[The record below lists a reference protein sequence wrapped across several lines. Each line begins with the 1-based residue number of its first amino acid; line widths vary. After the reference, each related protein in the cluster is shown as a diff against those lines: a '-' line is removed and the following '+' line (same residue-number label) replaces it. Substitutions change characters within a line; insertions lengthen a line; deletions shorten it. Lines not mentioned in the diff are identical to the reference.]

1 MHQVKENQLRRTSF
15 QTLYFVP
22 FSRHGSALLTMASP
36 VPVRA
41 QNVGNAQE
49 ESTWSSENLEE
60 LGCLVEGSPTR
71 PAKGPP
77 KTPVVPFVKWL
88 GITAYQMFYV
98 CLNTSMG
105 VIVLPL
111 EAARFHQEN
120 PSIWVGVYMGVSGST
135 QLICPVIGKISDQH
149 RSSWGKRRPFILS
162 GTCLAVLGLLLMW
175 AASRHLLPLVFVVAL
190 SFLQLGGNAVYAAQ
204 CGLPA
209 DFLSGQCGSEKS
221 VVSGLVAMY
230 TFLGSLLAMAII
242 ILTSQAPIQ
251 IHYGIYTAAISLVC
265 AVVCCCATET
275 SSLSSGSSAVTLS
288 ELRRSFVIDATRDA
302 DFFWVC
308 AGRMCYYMS
317 TSIATFMYYYFRDM
331 LHVEDEARRK
341 TLIGFLAILMQCV
354 GMVTSIPLGKLS
366 NRLGRK
372 PMIYMSCLFMVCT
385 FLLYVLAPL
394 VPKLAWPVVVAA
406 AVLYGIGSGAYL
418 SVDYALAL
426 DCLPEGKTSA
436 EALGLWGVVGFFG
449 STLGPVVGGYLL
461 SLTKSGDEAS
471 GSYPFAGY
479 ASIMLFLGCFMNLL
493 VIVMTHKIQS
503 VR

>member
-1 MHQVKENQLRRTSF
+1 
-15 QTLYFVP
+15 
-22 FSRHGSALLTMASP
+22 MASP
-36 VPVRA
+36 VLPVRA
-41 QNVGNAQE
+41 QNVGNAQMDNAWSTDE
-49 ESTWSSENLEE
+49 FQGLVTESRLEVGTSPSPSST
-60 LGCLVEGSPTR
+60 GK
-71 PAKGPP
+71 KGG
-77 KTPVVPFVKWL
+77 TPFTKWL

-98 CLNTSMG
+98 CLNTGMG

-149 RSSWGKRRPFILS
+149 RSSWGRRRPFIMS
-162 GTCLAVLGLLLMW
+162 GTLLAVLGLFAMW
-175 AASRHLLPLVFVVAL
+175 AASKQLLPLVFLVAL
-190 SFLQLGGNAVYAAQ
+190 LFLQLAVNGIYAAQ

-209 DFLSGQCGSEKS
+209 DFLSLETGSEGSEKS

-242 ILTSQAPIQ
+242 ILTSAAPIQ
-251 IHYGIYTAAISLVC
+251 VHYGIYTAAISVVSG
-265 AVVCCCATET
+265 VVCCCATET
-275 SSLSSGSSAVTLS
+275 SSLSSTNSAGLTFA
-288 ELRRSFVIDATRDA
+288 ELRKSFFIDASKDA

-341 TLIGFLAILMQCV
+341 TVIGILAILMQCV
-354 GMVTSIPLGKLS
+354 GMITSIPLGRLS

-372 PMIYMSCLFMVCT
+372 PMIYISCMFMVCT

-394 VPKLAWPVVVAA
+394 VPNFAWPAVIAA
-406 AVLYGIGSGAYL
+406 AVFYGIGSGAYL

-449 STLGPVVGGYLL
+449 STLGPVLGGYLL
-461 SLTKSGDEAS
+461 SWTKKSTEED
-471 GSYPFAGY
+471 GSYPFVGY
-479 ASIMLFLGCFMNLL
+479 AAIMLFLGCFMNLL

>member
-1 MHQVKENQLRRTSF
+1 
-15 QTLYFVP
+15 
-22 FSRHGSALLTMASP
+22 MASP
-36 VPVRA
+36 VVPVRA
-41 QNVGNAQE
+41 QNVGNAQD
-49 ESTWSSENLEE
+49 ESCWSSGGLEE
-60 LGCLVEGSPTR
+60 LGGLVGGQSSP
-71 PAKGPP
+71 PAPP
-77 KTPVVPFVKWL
+77 TVPFVKWL

-98 CLNTSMG
+98 CLSTGMG

-149 RSSWGKRRPFILS
+149 RSSWGRRRPFILS
-162 GTCLAVLGLLLMW
+162 GTCLAVLGLLAMW
-175 AASRHLLPLVFVVAL
+175 AASRHVLPFVFLVAL
-190 SFLQLGGNAVYAAQ
+190 SCLQLAVNAVYAAQ

-209 DFLSGQCGSEKS
+209 DFLSADPGQGSEKS

-230 TFLGSLLAMAII
+230 TFLGSLLAMALI
-242 ILTSQAPIQ
+242 ILTSSAPIHV
-251 IHYGIYTAAISLVC
+251 HYGIYTAGISLVC

-275 SSLSSGSSAVTLS
+275 SSLSSTSAALTFS
-288 ELRRSFVIDATRDA
+288 ELRKSFVIDATRDA

-331 LHVEDEARRK
+331 LHVEDEARCKRV
-341 TLIGFLAILMQCV
+341 IGFLAILMQCV
-354 GMVTSIPLGKLS
+354 GMITSIPLGKLS

-372 PMIYMSCLFMVCT
+372 PMIYISCMFMVCT

-394 VPKLAWPVVVAA
+394 VPSLAWPVVVAA
-406 AVLYGIGSGAYL
+406 AVFYGVGSGAYL

-449 STLGPVVGGYLL
+449 STLGPVLGGYLL
-461 SLTKSGDEAS
+461 SFTQTKDEAGGS
-471 GSYPFAGY
+471 GGSYPFVGY